1 MSEIDD
7 SFPVSLDLIVTR
19 KRMAA
24 AGEDP
29 AQRKL
34 GVEELKRRQ
43 QRDKSGEKVLVQ
55 GATATP

>member
-24 AGEDP
+24 AGEDRL
-29 AQRKL
+29 QRKL
-34 GVEELKRRQ
+34 GEMGEI
-43 QRDKSGEKVLVQ
+43 RDKG
-55 GATATP
+55 